1 MPCERDEL
9 TGLLSRKGFHAE
21 AEHIKREGG
30 EGLALVWF
38 NLDNFKMY
46 NKRFGFAKGDELL
59 RETAK
64 IVEIIFPPAEGNLCA
79 RFSDDHFVVLTDWA
93 SVEMNTDMIQ
103 EYLYALHED
112 ITLRLRAGIYFP
124 SQDEDVR
131 LACDNAKLACD
142 SIRKNHSVSSCMF
155 HDGMSRELSLQQHIL
170 DNLDSAIENG
180 CVRVLYQPI
189 VDIRTG
195 KVCEAEALTRWSDA
209 ELGSISPAEFIPTLE
224 EYREIHRLDV
234 HALKQVCWDYSTR
247 ARKGLPVLPVSVNLS
262 RLDFELCDIL
272 QEVELAVTLNDLPRE
287 MLHIE
292 ITESAGE
299 EDTTVL
305 NLGIER
311 FRAMGYEVWMD
322 DFGSGYSS
330 LNVLKDYNFDTIK
343 FDMKFLHGFD
353 INKSEKAKYI
363 ISSNL
368 QMARL
373 MGMQALA
380 EGVETAEQLEYLRSI
395 GFDKAQGYY
404 FGKPMNL
411 DDIFTLGDVLLPP
424 RAYVPAGTKAV
435 PQH

>member
-1 MPCERDEL
+1 MPPETDSL
-9 TGLLSRKGFHAE
+9 TGLLTRSSFHDKAGQFL
-21 AEHIKREGG
+21 HSNSEGT
-30 EGLALVWF
+30 AIIWF

-46 NKRFGFAKGDELL
+46 NKRFGFSRGDLLL
-59 RETAK
+59 REIAG
-64 IVEIIFPPAEGNLCA
+64 IIRIIFPPENSNFSG
-79 RFSDDHFVVLTDWA
+79 RFSDDNFVVLTDWTSA
-93 SVEMNTDMIQ
+93 ELNTDMIQ

-112 ITLRLRAGIYFP
+112 ITLRLRAGLYFP
-124 SQDEDVR
+124 SESEDIR
-131 LACDNAKLACD
+131 SSCDRAKLACD

-170 DNLDSAIENG
+170 DTLDDAIQDG
-180 CVRVLYQPI
+180 RLRVLYQPI
-189 VDIRTG
+189 VRIATG
-195 KVCEAEALTRWSDA
+195 KICECEALARWSDG
-209 ELGSISPAEFIPTLE
+209 ELGNISPAEFIPTLE
-224 EYREIHRLDV
+224 EYREIHRLDI
-234 HALKQVCWDYSTR
+234 HALRQVCRDYRTR
-247 ARKGLPVLPVSVNLS
+247 SMKGLPVLPVSVNLS

-272 QEVELAVTLNDLPRE
+272 QEVELAVTVNSIPRD

-292 ITESAGE
+292 ITESVGD
-299 EDTTVL
+299 EDSTVL

-368 QMARL
+368 KMARL

-380 EGVETAEQLEYLRSI
+380 EGVENEEQLSYLRTI

-411 DDIFTLGDVLLPP
+411 DDIFSLERGIET
-424 RAYVPAGTKAV
+424 A
-435 PQH
+435 